1 MWHDQKLLLSVD
13 SAFVSS
19 AHYTSCYHPNRVTSN
34 YTYSCITVLPSSK
47 LSLDLQTH
55 MNTMVLVDIIQV
67 FALFSPGFLHV
78 FISWNHSSMAWF
90 TSVFLS
96 SLLPNI
102 K

>member
-67 FALFSPGFLHV
+67 FALF
-78 FISWNHSSMAWF
+78 HSR
-90 TSVFLS
+90 LS
-96 SLLPNI
+96 SCLHLLEPLLHGMVYFSI
-102 K
+102 SKFFTPQY